1 MNKLLFAAL
10 TAFAF
15 SAAAQTPP
23 LRVPMSAQVAAMRH
37 VEALGLE
44 KRGDEKGAFIA
55 FLEAAEDGYSPA
67 QLRVG
72 EIYNNGNSAVVRDYA
87 QAIHWYEKAR
97 DAGEKIPPL
106 PKIPGAPTTPALPRL
121 Y

>member
-1 MNKLLFAAL
+1 M
-10 TAFAF
+10 TPE
-15 SAAAQTPP
+15 AAAQ
-23 LRVPMSAQVAAMRH
+23 RH
-37 VEALGLE
+37 VEALALE

-72 EIYNNGNSAVVRDYA
+72 EIYNSGNSAVVRDYA
-87 QAIHWYEKAR
+87 LAIHWYEKAR

-106 PKIPGAPTTPALPRL
+106 PKVPGSPASPALPRW

>member
-10 TAFAF
+10 AAFAL

-23 LRVPMSAQVAAMRH
+23 LRVPMSAAAAAQRH
-37 VEALGLE
+37 GEALALE
-44 KRGDEKGAFIA
+44 KRGDDKGAFIA

-72 EIYNNGNSAVVRDYA
+72 EIYNNGNSAVKRDYA
-87 QAIHWYEKAR
+87 AAIHWYEKAR

-106 PKIPGAPTTPALPRL
+106 PKAPGAPTTPALPRL

>member
-10 TAFAF
+10 AAFCVA
-15 SAAAQTPP
+15 AAAQTAPP
-23 LRVPMSAQVAAMRH
+23 RVPMNAQQAAQRH
-37 VEALGLE
+37 VEALAFE
-44 KRGDEKGAFIA
+44 KRGDDQGAFNA

-72 EIYNNGNSAVVRDYA
+72 EIYNSGNAAVVRDYA
-87 QAIHWYEKAR
+87 QAIYWYEKAR

-106 PKIPGAPTTPALPRL
+106 PKVPALQVPRL